1 MKKLILILFVLVTLS
16 SFSDDAY
23 FFYYSGTQF
32 FFLEN
37 DSAKVYCFNDKVSF
51 SFLLPKDGRIKE
63 FTIGYDV
70 PSYKTL
76 QDIDKLVL
84 IVDGE
89 SFDIDAYLSNGNYT
103 AKYML
108 INNYLFNKLKNAKKI
123 ALFFKK
129 ESKTVSS
136 FNLDRNYIIKINHLA
151 ELYFERKDI
160 RSN

>member
-1 MKKLILILFVLVTLS
+1 MKKLIFSLFILITLS

-23 FFYYSGTQF
+23 FFDYSGTQF

-37 DSAKVYCFNDKVSF
+37 ESAKVYCFNDKVSF

-63 FTIGYDV
+63 FAIGYDV
-70 PSYKTL
+70 PSY
-76 QDIDKLVL
+76 DIHDINKLTL

-89 SFDIDAYLSNGNYT
+89 SFDANAYLSSGNYT

-108 INNYLFNKLKNAKKI
+108 INNYLFNKLKIAKKI

-129 ESKTVSS
+129 DSKTVSS
-136 FNLDRNYIIKINHLA
+136 FNLDKNYIIKINRLS
-151 ELYFERKDI
+151 ELYFARKDI
-160 RSN
+160 KSN